1 MLVVHPVAGLVR
13 LLPAFAIVLL
23 TGREGDLSRVWFS
36 LGGAALVVIFGVL
49 RWRFTQYRITPDR
62 VELHSGWIRRQRRSV
77 PRDRIRTVDLT
88 SRLEHRIFGLSVV
101 KIGSATGGSGEHA
114 GLALD
119 AVSKAEADRL
129 RRELLDRSP
138 VAAPRSGRTPSRR
151 RSSWPVWTG
160 RGCASLRSRSR
171 RWPGWAS
178 WRVRCSTS

>member
-1 MLVVHPVAGLVR
+1 M
-13 LLPAFAIVLL
+13 
-23 TGREGDLSRVWFS
+23 
-36 LGGAALVVIFGVL
+36 L

-62 VELHSGWIRRQRRSV
+62 VELHSGWLRRQRRSV

-138 VAAPRSGRTPSRR
+138 VARLRHPGRAPRPP
-151 RSSWPVWTG
+151 SSWPAWTG
-160 RGCASLRSRSR
+160 RGCASPRSRSP
-171 RWPGWAS
+171 RWPGSAS
-178 WRVRCSTS
+178 WQARLFNILNEAGANPGGSRATRSNGWPERAWPPPSG